1 MEFHDIE
8 QIVIHNELRANYEN
22 GLQERQSRRAEAES
36 RYQSLASQV
45 TEVIPEGAVVVHE
58 YRGIKPQL
66 RGRHRVTHD
75 GDVQIEG
82 PILTLSPRT
91 SSAKNP

>member
-8 QIVIHNELRANYEN
+8 QLVIHNERRANYEN